1 MPGGSPH
8 EELFIDVTAVGT
20 LASTLNTAS
29 SDMSAALGIL
39 ESVGG
44 GDLGSTELNRAAAE
58 FRDRWQYG
66 IARMAKETGGLA
78 EALVEACAA
87 YAAQVEAEVAALSAT
102 GTALPDPDAAPAT
115 VPASSQLRGD
125 F

>member
-20 LASTLNTAS
+20 LASTLRTAS

-39 ESVGG
+39 GSVGG
-44 GDLGSTELNRAAAE
+44 GDLGSAELNRAATE
-58 FRDRWQYG
+58 FRDRWQFG
-66 IARMAKETGGLA
+66 IARMAEETGDLA

-102 GTALPDPDAAPAT
+102 GTALPDSDAAPAT
-115 VPASSQLRGD
+115 APVPSQLRGD